1 MSRPPTRQNSWE
13 SLYEEDN
20 VSSEIRKIRYDFD
33 NVKVNVD
40 RDFTTPIF
48 RECHNARSSSR
59 SLRKGVLELSKA
71 FPALL
76 LERNRGWDDPNGPYE
91 TAKGQI
97 NELLHL
103 RRNGLEDDNVF
114 RLIDDSCILLDC
126 KPYIKLATLAKML
139 EYWSDAYEAEMSVR
153 KIYLE
158 DEKMI
163 YGRKKDIDVH
173 IEEFQRAIG
182 NQDINRAR
190 QALAKMKGA
199 YARIIEFLK
208 QSRGKYSSREI
219 RRIVERANAVI
230 RRSME
235 NMNRLRRKV
244 EAEAGRKGRANARRS
259 RRGDINYNREPR
271 RIWPKRFGLGSGNKR
286 STPLPDSRREYPA
299 LRRGTLRP
307 TNY

>member
-1 MSRPPTRQNSWE
+1 MSRPTTRQNSWE

-20 VSSEIRKIRYDFD
+20 VSSEMRKIQYDFD
-33 NVKVNVD
+33 NVKINVD

-59 SLRKGVLELSKA
+59 SLRKGLLELIKA
-71 FPALL
+71 FQALL

-91 TAKGQI
+91 TAKEQI
-97 NELLHL
+97 NELLRL
-103 RRNGLEDDNVF
+103 RRNELEDDTVF
-114 RLIDDSCILLDC
+114 RLIDSYRLLDR
-126 KPYIKLATLAKML
+126 KPYIKLATIAKML

-163 YGRKKDIDVH
+163 YSRKKDIDVH
-173 IEEFQRAIG
+173 IGEFQRAIG
-182 NQDINRAR
+182 NQNIHRAR
-190 QALAKMKGA
+190 QELENMKRA
-199 YARIIEFLK
+199 YARAIELK
-208 QSRGKYSSREI
+208 QSRGKYNSREI
-219 RRIVERANAVI
+219 RKIVERANAVI

-235 NMNRLRRKV
+235 NMSRLRQKT
-244 EAEAGRKGRANARRS
+244 EAEAGRKGRANTRRS
-259 RRGDINYNREPR
+259 QRGDINYNREPR

-286 STPLPDSRREYPA
+286 SAPLPGSGPGYST
-299 LRRGTLRP
+299 LHRGTLRP